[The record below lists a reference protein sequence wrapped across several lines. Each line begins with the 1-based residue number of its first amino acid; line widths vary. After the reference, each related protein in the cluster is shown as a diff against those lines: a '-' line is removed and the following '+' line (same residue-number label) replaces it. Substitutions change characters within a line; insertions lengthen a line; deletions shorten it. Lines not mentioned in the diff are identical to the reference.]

1 MKNVGVGENTVSSQ
15 IHHIFPEAEYK
26 LRVGESINSVFNY
39 TFLTN
44 EANNFISDKATDNY
58 LNEIIS
64 MRQISTTT
72 LKEILSKHIID
83 EECYDYMK
91 QERYE
96 EFLKQRAECV
106 RKKLI
111 QIGIKI
117 QNVAKEQIDE
127 EIDDEDLIS
136 EVDL

>member
-1 MKNVGVGENTVSSQ
+1 
-15 IHHIFPEAEYK
+15 
-26 LRVGESINSVFNY
+26 
-39 TFLTN
+39 
-44 EANNFISDKATDNY
+44 
-58 LNEIIS
+58 